1 MDVQILCISLT
12 TKACTPCMQGVGA
25 SAQQR
30 ICHKWRRAARAE
42 PGATDQAQ
50 STQAEACSARRTR
63 QPAHHNT
70 SGGAQHAQSQEQLR
84 MTLYALPVRTLF
96 WCAAHDTRHC
106 TYDFDDGVHKR
117 LKGIVPKAAHL
128 SLCRLFLRVAL
139 RLRILRTQGRPEGA
153 EDAVDQGDC
162 ARGLFQNGRVEFLT
176 GNDAKAGHAV
186 FFGDAF
192 RAGRFDTVLIAYW
205 GWLFAKKLGCSAC
218 KLL

>member
-117 LKGIVPKAAHL
+117 LKDSEFCAPKEDLREQRMPWTKAIVHVVCSKMG
-128 SLCRLFLRVAL
+128 AL
-139 RLRILRTQGRPEGA
+139 N
-153 EDAVDQGDC
+153 
-162 ARGLFQNGRVEFLT
+162 F
-176 GNDAKAGHAV
+176 
-186 FFGDAF
+186 
-192 RAGRFDTVLIAYW
+192 
-205 GWLFAKKLGCSAC
+205 
-218 KLL
+218 